1 MRILSDRATAS
12 RRARWFY
19 SGPSAGE
26 GELHLYPRQFD
37 HVAALQGVGLR
48 ADGLAVDDGI
58 ILAGDGAVQHV
69 QFAERHAGRL
79 WGNPDRGSGGCRLRR
94 GGGGGLGGGHG
105 GTGRARP
112 DDHGLLEFLVVGAG
126 VLVDVFQFML
136 AEANDVAVT
145 QGVLLDELAV
155 DVGAVGAAQILKEG
169 IVQNGDDER
178 VLAAHGEVVDLDV
191 VVGFAADGGTFLG
204 QLVFLLYHTV
214 QAEYEF
220 RHAFILLFHT

>member
-1 MRILSDRATAS
+1 
-12 RRARWFY
+12 
-19 SGPSAGE
+19 
-26 GELHLYPRQFD
+26 
-37 HVAALQGVGLR
+37 
-48 ADGLAVDDGI
+48 
-58 ILAGDGAVQHV
+58 
-69 QFAERHAGRL
+69 
-79 WGNPDRGSGGCRLRR
+79 
-94 GGGGGLGGGHG
+94 
-105 GTGRARP
+105 
-112 DDHGLLEFLVVGAG
+112 
-126 VLVDVFQFML
+126 ML